1 MVSQNDALVVIKGVL
16 RSGHEGNPPFYYVLL
31 HFWVL
36 LFGDSEFSLRFLSAT
51 LGSVSIFAIYALG
64 KLLFNKRIGIIAAL
78 IIAVSV
84 FHIQFSQE
92 ARGYTLSVL
101 LTIISFYSLIKLTAR
116 MSISSTVIYLVS
128 SILMI
133 YTHYYGLFVLVAQ
146 NIFCLT
152 LFLKHRKTGKIS
164 IKQWTILQLIVILA
178 FIPGLLHLLIL
189 RASMQKSFWITE
201 PTLER
206 LGDYLVVYSGSVYLL
221 VLFAVFALISVIGL
235 RKITSV
241 ARLKMIFRTR
251 ENDNLELGISSG
263 YKVYLLVLWFTFPI
277 LLPMIIS
284 IVSTPMFVS
293 RYAISATLAFY
304 LLASKGIDSLKNRW
318 AILIIGV
325 IILIL
330 SVVNLQGYYENVYK
344 HQWREVM
351 SEIENSA
358 GSGDVI
364 VIYPHHEQLSA
375 RYYKTRDD
383 IKIMPMKDKF
393 PTVKNLGGRRVWV
406 VMHAHP
412 LNRKHIREGLSSTY
426 NFELERHFIRLD
438 LFKFRQ
444 K

>member
-1 MVSQNDALVVIKGVL
+1 MTPRL
-16 RSGHEGNPPFYYVLL
+16 
-31 HFWVL
+31 
-36 LFGDSEFSLRFLSAT
+36 
-51 LGSVSIFAIYALG
+51 
-64 KLLFNKRIGIIAAL
+64 
-78 IIAVSV
+78 
-84 FHIQFSQE
+84 
-92 ARGYTLSVL
+92 
-101 LTIISFYSLIKLTAR
+101 
-116 MSISSTVIYLVS
+116 SSTI
-128 SILMI
+128 
-133 YTHYYGLFVLVAQ
+133 
-146 NIFCLT
+146 
-152 LFLKHRKTGKIS
+152 
-164 IKQWTILQLIVILA
+164 
-178 FIPGLLHLLIL
+178 
-189 RASMQKSFWITE
+189 
-201 PTLER
+201 
-206 LGDYLVVYSGSVYLL
+206 
-221 VLFAVFALISVIGL
+221 
-235 RKITSV
+235 
-241 ARLKMIFRTR
+241 LKMIFRTR

-263 YKVYLLVLWFTFPI
+263 YKVYLLVLWFAFPI

-364 VIYPHHEQLSA
+364 VIYPQHEQLSA

-412 LNRKHIREGLSSTY
+412 LNRKRVRKGLSSTY